1 MKIFYCL
8 FLVAIV
14 SLRAAESETMADR
27 GLRLLLE
34 RQQELMTT
42 AAKGKPAMDEADF
55 QAQVQTLGHDYELFL
70 RNNPENAT
78 GYAAYGYLLHKVGM
92 AKESIAMLMKANQL
106 DANLPLVKN
115 QIGNF
120 LAESGRPLEAVAYY
134 LAAIQLAPKEP
145 LYHYQLGTLLTEAR
159 DDFLKSGE
167 WTRENLDHAMHEA
180 FRRAAELAPERI
192 EFTYRYAE
200 SFYDLAKPDWDEALK
215 TWTVLE
221 EKATSPIERET
232 MRLHAANIL
241 IKQGRLD
248 HARLVLSAVTEEALQ
263 GQRQKLVAQLP
274 APSAK

>member
-34 RQQELMTT
+34 RQQELMAT